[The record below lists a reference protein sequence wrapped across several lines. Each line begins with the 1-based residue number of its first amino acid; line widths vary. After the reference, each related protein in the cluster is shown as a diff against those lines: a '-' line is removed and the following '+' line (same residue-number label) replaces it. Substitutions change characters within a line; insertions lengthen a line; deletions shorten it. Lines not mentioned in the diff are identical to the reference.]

1 MKFVTDENISRQ
13 LVNALRRHIPHID
26 VVRIQDVGLQSASDE
41 VILDWAQREDRIVIT
56 QDRATIP
63 PLVKQNL
70 AEDLPVP
77 KVLII
82 RRHAQVRDV
91 LEMIEIILNV
101 SRSLSDASF
110 LINNG
115 NNVHPTLGGHEIKT
129 LQDKVGDPPVV
140 GDFKRWFQH
149 ETGSSSMYLMKF

>member
-13 LVNALRRHIPHID
+13 LVTALRRHIPHID

-56 QDRATIP
+56 QDRATIS

-101 SRSLSDASF
+101 SL
-110 LINNG
+110 
-115 NNVHPTLGGHEIKT
+115 PTDWQYPL
-129 LQDKVGDPPVV
+129 
-140 GDFKRWFQH
+140 RWIP
-149 ETGSSSMYLMKF
+149 